1 MRDRGL
7 RLLLGWVT
15 FHLVFSWLPLVRCVM
30 DGESYAWGTSHFG
43 VMFHSRGLERPD
55 VWLLVFKSALFGTLI
70 YLGAR
75 GAGRLFQGL
84 IVLWTLVLTADVTF
98 AVATDPDGME
108 FHGDTLGIHFNLG
121 WILVPVVG
129 AFALLAL
136 GWVVHEWRRGHPAVA
151 PPWGRTNRNLVLT
164 CLLLLPVQ
172 FVLLRFGEP
181 HGMTDKIGVL
191 LTIAQCPLFTVA
203 LWRRPAA
210 GV

>member
-1 MRDRGL
+1 MRAL
-7 RLLLGWVT
+7 PVRLLLGWVT

-43 VMFHSRGLERPD
+43 HMFHSRGLERPD

-75 GAGRLFQGL
+75 GAGRLFQWL
-84 IVLWTLVLTADVTF
+84 ILLWTLVLTADVTY
-98 AVATDPDGME
+98 AVATNPKGME
-108 FHGDTLGIHFNLG
+108 FHGDTLGLHFNMG
-121 WILVPVVG
+121 WVLVPVVG

-136 GWVVHEWRRGHPAVA
+136 WWVVRERRAGRETET
-151 PPWGRTNRNLVLT
+151 PPWTAANRKLLLI

-181 HGMTDKIGVL
+181 HGLTDKIGVL
-191 LTIAQCPLFTVA
+191 LTILQCPLFTFA
-203 LWRRPAA
+203 LWPRNL
-210 GV
+210 